1 MNSGLEYFKKVY
13 KNVPGWVQ
21 VMHDYNPKML
31 DYYTAL
37 RGEAFKSDVLLDT
50 EKDEIIAAVNA
61 GRLYRRSMILHTSAG
76 LNKGSK
82 LEDLIEYLLVSG
94 VYGGLNNVVLGLE
107 SIAHYLKEKDQKSVQ
122 LKETYESFEEVIVQ
136 LIEWTPEYD
145 QSFLYQVKEKVSV
158 DTKCLLEQGRVT
170 KDKKYLCLVGMYI
183 TELKG
188 KEATQSIALAR
199 ENGVT
204 DAQLAD
210 LGYIILLTAGIP
222 SWFEM
227 SDHLNPIEQ

>member
-1 MNSGLEYFKKVY
+1 MSSGLEYFKKVY
-13 KNVPGWVQ
+13 KKVPGWVQ

-31 DYYTAL
+31 DYYTAI
-37 RGEAFKSDVLLDT
+37 RGESFKSDVLLDT
-50 EKDEIIAAVNA
+50 EKDEMIAAVNA
-61 GRLYRRSMILHTSAG
+61 GRMYRRSMILHTSAG

-94 VYGGLNNVVLGLE
+94 VYGGLENLVLALE
-107 SIAHYLKEKDQKSVQ
+107 SVAHYLKEKDQVTVSLKDKYSSV
-122 LKETYESFEEVIVQ
+122 EDVIDQ
-136 LIEWTPEYD
+136 LIEWTPQYD
-145 QSFLYQVKEKVSV
+145 QTYLYKVKEEI
-158 DTKCLLEQGRVT
+158 TKDISCLLEQGHVT
-170 KDKKYLCLVGMYI
+170 KDKKHLCLVGMYI

-188 KEATQSIALAR
+188 EEATQPLVVAR

-210 LGYIILLTAGIP
+210 LGYVILMTAGIP

-227 SDHLNPIEQ
+227 SDHLNPIE